1 MLKNRVLL
9 SMILLKARYNN
20 IVVSL
25 RDCLKSLYVSRIKRF
40 IKKKVSLT
48 TFHDPVK
55 WFIIFA
61 YHRDGAP
68 LSDPHV
74 GN

>member
-1 MLKNRVLL
+1 MNAIVHDFKRAQCNVFKK
-9 SMILLKARYNN
+9 IL
-20 IVVSL
+20 SL
-25 RDCLKSLYVSRIKRF
+25 RYCLRLVTRIKRF

-48 TFHDPVK
+48 TSHDLVK

-74 GN
+74 RN